1 MAPATRQFQPP
12 DAFVSP
18 RFGQIATFMRLPH
31 RREPTDLDVA
41 IVGIPYDGGT
51 SYRTGARFGPRE
63 IRAQSS
69 MIRPYSHPQRVSP
82 FERLRI
88 ADYGDIDVVP
98 ISIERTF
105 DAIEREV
112 APLLE
117 AGVVPVSVGGDH
129 SISLPIL
136 RAVSRRHGPVG
147 LVHFD
152 SHTDC
157 WDQYFGSKY
166 FHGTMF
172 RRAVEEGVIDP
183 RRTIQLG
190 IRGPLYEPTDFDF
203 QAEHGM
209 QVITIDDFR
218 DQGLAWTARQ
228 FERLAGAK
236 IYVTF
241 DIDSVDPAFA
251 PATGTPEVGGLT
263 SHDALRLVRSLRSL
277 DVVGFDLVEVSPQF
291 DGPGQI
297 TALLAANLL
306 FEFLCLIAAARGPAR

>member
-1 MAPATRQFQPP
+1 MRDFRPP

-18 RFGQIATFMRLPH
+18 RFGGIPTFMRLPH
-31 RREPTDLDVA
+31 SRELGAFEVA
-41 IVGIPYDGGT
+41 LLGIPFDGGT

-63 IRAQSS
+63 IRVQSA
-69 MIRPYSHPQRVSP
+69 MIRPYSHPQRIAP

-105 DAIEREV
+105 EVVEKEIGQLLDAS
-112 APLLE
+112 
-117 AGVVPVSVGGDH
+117 VVPVSVGGDH

-136 RAVSRRHGPVG
+136 RALARRHGPVG

-183 RRTIQLG
+183 QRTIQLG
-190 IRGPLYEPTDFDF
+190 IRGPLYEATDFDF
-203 QAEHGM
+203 QAQHRM
-209 QVITIDDFR
+209 QIVTIDDVK
-218 DQGLAWTARQ
+218 DLGVAWTVQ
-228 FERLAGAK
+228 QLQRLAGGK
-236 IYVTF
+236 VYVTF
-241 DIDSVDPAFA
+241 DIDSVDPAYA
-251 PATGTPEVGGLT
+251 PATGTPEVGGFT
-263 SHDALRLVRSLRSL
+263 SHEALRLVRGLRGL

-291 DGPGQI
+291 DGTAQI

-306 FEFLCLIAAARGPAR
+306 FEFLCLLAVARSSGS